1 MRRICLAVAIWVGA
15 VVVPRCCPA
24 TDPVVGDPPPKTIAT
39 PARPGVNAPSAVAAP
54 AADFRPEFESSS
66 RVLLQDAPEPNSP
79 EESLS
84 GGGRGKSKPA
94 YEKKGVAPFS
104 AIAIGLKLGI
114 AGIGVDVATPLATKL
129 NLRVGASFFS
139 YNPNLVADGIDIIG
153 NIQLESVTESFDFFP
168 FGNDFRVSPGV
179 VFYNGNHITAAAMVA
194 GGQTFSLNDASYISD
209 PADPAN
215 GSFDLSFGHQ
225 LAPSFTVGFG
235 NMIPRKG
242 GHWSMPLEL
251 GVEYIGRTPQIALN
265 LGGSACQG
273 GTTPMYCGQIATD
286 PTTVQNVQGEQA
298 SLNSAIPSFL
308 RFFPIA
314 SLGVSY
320 RFGRNSSR

>member
-15 VVVPRCCPA
+15 VAVPLCRAA
-24 TDPVVGDPPPKTIAT
+24 TDPVVGDPPPKAVAA
-39 PARPGVNAPSAVAAP
+39 PVQPGVNAPSPETAP
-54 AADFRPEFESSS
+54 AADLRPEFESSS
-66 RVLLQDAPEPNSP
+66 RVLLLDAPEPNSP
-79 EESLS
+79 VESLS
-84 GGGRGKSKPA
+84 SAGGGKSKA
-94 YEKKGVAPFS
+94 VYEKRAVAPFS
-104 AIAIGLKLGI
+104 AVAIGLKLGI
-114 AGIGVDVATPLATKL
+114 GGIGIDVATPLATKL

-139 YNPNLVADGIDIIG
+139 FNPNLVEDGIDIIG

-179 VFYNGNHITAAAMVA
+179 VFYNGNHITAAAKVA
-194 GGQTFSLNDASYISD
+194 GGQTFSLNDVSYISD

-225 LAPSFTVGFG
+225 LAPSLTLGFG

-251 GVEYIGRTPQIALN
+251 GVEYIGRTPRIALN

-273 GTTPMYCGQIATD
+273 GTTPMYCGAIATD
-286 PTTVQNVQGEQA
+286 PTTMQNVQGEQTT
-298 SLNSAIPSFL
+298 LNNDIPSFL

-320 RFGRNSSR
+320 RFGHNSSR